1 MRYQAYNAK
10 TLRQIPQIERLTER
24 QVRDIEVVSTVFPF
38 KVNNYVL
45 DNLIEW
51 DNFQD
56 DPIFRLTFPQRGML
70 LPPQFEVVEAAMG
83 NPEKLAH
90 VVEEIRESLNP
101 HPAGQM
107 LLNVPMI
114 EGHRLTGLQHKYR
127 ETVLFF
133 PGRGQTCHAYCT
145 FCFRWP
151 QFVGMDEM
159 KFGSNE
165 ADLLVKYLQSQPEVT
180 DLIFTGGDPMVM
192 KAKVLASY
200 VRPILEAKIPHLR
213 AIRIGSKALAYWPQR
228 FLDDPDADEL
238 FALFEEIKHAGKHLA
253 LMAHF
258 NHPKELSTP
267 KVAQA
272 IERLVSA
279 GIQIR
284 TQSPLIRGINDSEDV
299 WASMWRRQMSMDLI
313 PYYMFVER
321 DTGAQHYFAVPLV
334 EAWSIFKN
342 ALQKVSGIA
351 RTVRGPS
358 MSCTPGKIE
367 VVGVSTVKDQKV
379 IVLRMIQARNPD
391 WVLKPFF
398 AEYDEKA
405 VWIDQLK
412 PAFGEKSFFFEPT
425 LPEAF
430 HFEPEKE
437 TTFHRFHSDH

>member
-1 MRYQAYNAK
+1 MLYKAYNSK
-10 TLRQIPQIERLTER
+10 TLREIPQLEHLTDR
-24 QVRDIEVVSTVFPF
+24 QIRDIEVVSTVFPF

-45 DNLIEW
+45 ENLIEW
-51 DNFQD
+51 EDFRN
-56 DPIFRLTFPQRGML
+56 DPMFRLTFPQRDML
-70 LPPQFEVVEAAMG
+70 LPAQFEAVEAAMPH
-83 NPEKLAH
+83 PEKLAETVKH
-90 VVEEIRESLNP
+90 IRDSLNP
-101 HPAGQM
+101 NPAGQM
-107 LLNVPMI
+107 QLNVPTI
-114 EGHRLTGLQHKYR
+114 DGRRLTGLQHKYR

-151 QFVGMDEM
+151 QFVGMDELV
-159 KFGSNE
+159 FGSNE
-165 ADLLVKYLQSQPEVT
+165 ADLLIQYLKSQPEVT
-180 DLIFTGGDPMVM
+180 DIIFTGGDPLVM

-200 VRPILEAKIPHLR
+200 IRPILNAKLPHLR
-213 AIRIGSKALAYWPQR
+213 AIRIGSKALSYWPQR
-228 FLDDPDADEL
+228 FVNDADADEL
-238 FALFEEIKHAGKHLA
+238 FSLFEEIKEAGKHLA

-267 KVAQA
+267 NVAQA
-272 IERLVSA
+272 IERLVNA

-284 TQSPLIRGINDSEDV
+284 TQSPLIRGINDSKDV
-299 WASMWRRQMSMDLI
+299 WASMWRKQIEMDLI

-334 EAWSIFKN
+334 KAWAIFKD

-367 VVGVSTVKDQKV
+367 VVGVSTVNNERV

-398 AEYDEKA
+398 ATYDDEA
-405 VWIDQLK
+405 VWIDQLR
-412 PAFGEKSFFFEPT
+412 PAFGDEKFFFEPNLT
-425 LPEAF
+425 EAF
-430 HFEPEKE
+430 HYEPEKE
-437 TTFHRFHSDH
+437 DLFHRFYSDH